1 MKRPCVAVDVSKSKS
16 HYQGWIN
23 IDKKCGNAKCIEHN
37 KIGFQEISN
46 KLKEL
51 FVSDK
56 EELKNYTKVLYAQ
69 ARLIEGLAIDNPT
82 EFSNLVCKLISK

>member
-37 KIGFQEISN
+37 KNGYQEISH

-51 FVSDK
+51 
-56 EELKNYTKVLYAQ
+56 
-69 ARLIEGLAIDNPT
+69 EGKTN
-82 EFSNLVCKLISK
+82 